1 MRSVMMSDLPQ
12 LYEWAPIDAEQ
23 EGPFLDRLDPQ
34 GYNRFVSIERPTN
47 SAASAAIYLALVAL
61 LVSLVSG
68 CRQPDDSRRRVSLKI
83 DPNLVEH
90 EWQEGPRRDAILAL
104 VDRRARTFAR
114 ALFAGEP
121 MPTGMPSELEDETTR
136 EMLVSINSSK
146 SGGVEEPPAW
156 WKGVAAQPQSYKH
169 DLPKEYLVEV
179 ERGETFASLARW
191 SKSEPERIRTRNS
204 ERMKRSRY
212 LRPGM
217 ELTLTMSPHQKM
229 VFDQSRERFQLK
241 RLEDYFSERYIERV
255 ISYRVRRGDVIAKV
269 AAEYGEVPIWLL
281 EEFNQTDFRSLQP
294 GDTILIPTVKRM
306 RGGRR
311 APPRLQVVDKDGRP
325 LSDEKRQAL
334 GDKLR
339 LDLLGQA
346 RLAMDDS
353 NVFQRSGRATGMA
366 SVGTLLPTSNLVP
379 AVISPGGIQP
389 ATTLTSTT
397 PPTAAVMP
405 APRVALREV
414 IVKPGETLSHYAS
427 WSGLRVAAILKA
439 NAGLEPELLFAGR
452 RIKLPLSDLA
462 YADFVLARA
471 GTRRAPST
479 AKDMKGKAGKNLPA
493 FIKAGAKPSVDAAY
507 VTHVVASGETAT
519 AIAKK
524 RGLKLSDLKKANP
537 GRNLDLLYVG
547 GRIRVPKKVRK

>member
-1 MRSVMMSDLPQ
+1 MDLQ
-12 LYEWAPIDAEQ
+12 
-23 EGPFLDRLDPQ
+23 DRQ
-34 GYNRFVSIERPTN
+34 GYNRFVSIARPTN
-47 SAASAAIYLALVAL
+47 SAASAAIYLALAV
-61 LVSLVSG
+61 LVLSLVSG
-68 CRQPDDSRRRVSLKI
+68 CRQPDDSRRTVRLKI
-83 DPNLVEH
+83 DPTLVEH

-104 VDRRARTFAR
+104 IDRRARSFAR

-136 EMLVSINSSK
+136 EMLASIK
-146 SGGVEEPPAW
+146 STKAAGVEEPPAW

-169 DLPKEYLVEV
+169 DLPKEYLIEV
-179 ERGETFASLARW
+179 QRGETFASLARW
-191 SKSEPERIRTRNS
+191 SKSEPERIRSLNR

-217 ELTLTMSPHQKM
+217 ELKLTMSPHQKM
-229 VFDQSRERFQLK
+229 VFDQARERFQLK

-269 AAEYGEVPIWLL
+269 AAEYGEAPIWLL

-353 NVFQRSGRATGMA
+353 NVFQRSGRAMSTA
-366 SVGTLLPTSNLVP
+366 STGTLLPTSNLVP
-379 AVISPGGIQP
+379 AVITPGGIQP
-389 ATTLTSTT
+389 ATVQPATPTPTTAAT
-397 PPTAAVMP
+397 PPA
-405 APRVALREV
+405 RVAAREV

-427 WSGLRVAAILKA
+427 WSGLTVAAILKA

-471 GTRRAPST
+471 GTRRNRST
-479 AKDMKGKAGKNLPA
+479 AEGAKVTKGKAGKKLPA
-493 FIKAGAKPSVDAAY
+493 AIKAKSLGDDAY
-507 VTHVVASGETAT
+507 VTHIVAAGETAT

-524 RGLKLSDLKKANP
+524 RGLKLSDLRKANP
-537 GRNLDLLYVG
+537 GRNLDILYVG
-547 GRIRVPKKVRK
+547 GRIQVPKKARK

>member
-1 MRSVMMSDLPQ
+1 
-12 LYEWAPIDAEQ
+12 
-23 EGPFLDRLDPQ
+23 LDQQDRQ
-34 GYNRFVSIERPTN
+34 GYNALVSIARPTN
-47 SAASAAIYLALVAL
+47 SAVNTALYLALAAL
-61 LVSLVSG
+61 LFSLASG
-68 CRQPDDSRRRVSLKI
+68 CREPDDSRRRVSLKI
-83 DPNLVEH
+83 DPNLVKY
-90 EWQEGPRRDAILAL
+90 EWQEGPRRDAILSL
-104 VDRRARTFAR
+104 VERRARTFAR
-114 ALFAGEP
+114 SLFAGEP

-136 EMLVSINSSK
+136 EMLASISTRR

-179 ERGETFASLARW
+179 QRGETFASLARW
-191 SKSEPERIRTRNS
+191 SKSEPEAIRSANR

-212 LRPGM
+212 LRTGM
-217 ELTLTMSPHQKM
+217 KLAVTMSPHQKM
-229 VFDQSRERFQLK
+229 VFDQARERFQLK

-325 LSDEKRQAL
+325 LSEDKRQAL

-339 LDLLGQA
+339 LDLLGKA

-353 NVFQRSGRATGMA
+353 NVFQRNGRANSTA
-366 SVGTLLPTSNLVP
+366 SAGTLLPTSNLVP
-379 AVISPGGIQP
+379 AVITANGIQP
-389 ATTLTSTT
+389 ATVAPSLT
-397 PPTAAVMP
+397 PA
-405 APRVALREV
+405 APRVAQREV
-414 IVKPGETLSHYAS
+414 IVKPGETLSHYAV
-427 WSGLRVAAILKA
+427 WSGLPVAGILKA

-471 GTRRAPST
+471 GTRRSSAATAST
-479 AKDMKGKAGKNLPA
+479 KATPGEKLPA
-493 FIKAGAKPSVDAAY
+493 VIQAGVKAPVDRAY
-507 VTHVVASGETAT
+507 VTHVVAAGETAT

-524 RGLKLSDLKKANP
+524 RGVKLSDLKRVNP

-547 GRIRVPKKVRK
+547 GRIRVPKKTRK

>member
-1 MRSVMMSDLPQ
+1 MSI
-12 LYEWAPIDAEQ
+12 A
-23 EGPFLDRLDPQ
+23 
-34 GYNRFVSIERPTN
+34 SPTN
-47 SAASAAIYLALVAL
+47 SAAKAAIYLALGAL
-61 LVSLVSG
+61 GLSLLAG
-68 CRQPDDSRRRVSLKI
+68 CRQPDDANRRVRLKV
-83 DPNLVEH
+83 DPNLVSH

-104 VDRRARTFAR
+104 VERQARSFAR
-114 ALFAGEP
+114 SLFAGEP

-136 EMLVSINSSK
+136 EMLAAISSEK
-146 SGGVEEPPAW
+146 SGGVEEPPVW
-156 WKGVAAQPQSYKH
+156 WQGVAPQPQSYKH
-169 DLPKEYLVEV
+169 DLPKEYLIEV
-179 ERGETFASLARW
+179 QRGETFASLARW
-191 SKSEPERIRTRNS
+191 AKTEPQRIRELNR

-217 ELTLTMSPHQKM
+217 ELKLTMSPHQKM
-229 VFDQSRERFQLK
+229 VFDQARERFQLK

-269 AAEYGEVPIWLL
+269 AAEYGEAPIWLL

-325 LSDEKRQAL
+325 LSEEKRQAL

-339 LDLLGQA
+339 PDLLGQA

-353 NVFQRSGRATGMA
+353 NVFERSGRQTSTA
-366 SVGTLLPTSNLVP
+366 SAGTLLPTANLVP
-379 AVISPGGIQP
+379 AVIGPGGRVQP
-389 ATTLTSTT
+389 ATSSPAIANPT
-397 PPTAAVMP
+397 PAQVEQPKAAA
-405 APRVALREV
+405 APREV

-427 WSGLRVAAILKA
+427 WSGLTVAKILKA
-439 NAGLEPELLFAGR
+439 NAGLEPELLYAGR

-471 GTRRAPST
+471 GTRRSPTQAAGAASKGGKS
-479 AKDMKGKAGKNLPA
+479 AKALPA
-493 FIKAGAKPSVDAAY
+493 AITSKSTKDSRDDAY
-507 VTHVVASGETAT
+507 ETHVVAAGETAT

-524 RGLKLSDLKKANP
+524 RGLKLSDLKRANP

-547 GRIRVPKKVRK
+547 GRIRVPKKGTK